1 VRITQVELFHI
12 SIPLKSIFY
21 PSWIT
26 GYPQTHNRFTLLRLS
41 TDADI
46 TGIAAGVAFG
56 EEREGLGGLLAP
68 YILGLDPCDLD
79 LAHQRITEASF
90 LGWRNYWMEAAFYDI
105 KAQAED
111 IPVWKM
117 IGGIDKPVPVYWSTG
132 AICQPKRHAKII
144 EQAQQ
149 ADYKGVKLR
158 VKAKTLEEDTQVI
171 KEIRSRVDQEFPLMI
186 DANQGWLVTIVDRI
200 PAWDLDRAQ
209 RFVKSIED
217 QNIKWLEEPLEMH
230 KYEEYAE
237 LRKSSAINIAGA
249 ELNAGWHEARMLLHF
264 DSLDL
269 YQPDVTVFGF
279 HDTLKV
285 IKEVKNRGLGFSP
298 HTWTN
303 GVGLWINLHTSA
315 LTDRDYPLE
324 FPYEPGSWTPEF
336 RDGILES
343 PIIPKEGYLE
353 LPQEA
358 GLAASIDW
366 KKVEKFG
373 RKFFS
378 MTESE
383 LRKKVMKEKGIIAS
397 LKLKR
402 RKDREAKQN

>member
-1 VRITQVELFHI
+1 
-12 SIPLKSIFY
+12 
-21 PSWIT
+21 
-26 GYPQTHNRFTLLRLS
+26 
-41 TDADI
+41 
-46 TGIAAGVAFG
+46 
-56 EEREGLGGLLAP
+56 
-68 YILGLDPCDLD
+68 
-79 LAHQRITEASF
+79 
-90 LGWRNYWMEAAFYDI
+90 MEAAFYDI

-111 IPVWKM
+111 LPVWKM
-117 IGGIDKPVPVYWSTG
+117 LGGNDKPIPVYWSTG
-132 AICQPKRHAKII
+132 ATCEPKRHAQII
-144 EQAQQ
+144 EQAQR

-171 KEIRSRVDQEFPLMI
+171 KEIRSKVDQEFPLMI

-200 PAWDLDRAQ
+200 PAWDLNRAQ
-209 RFVKSIED
+209 RFVESIKD
-217 QNIKWLEEPLEMH
+217 YNIRWLEEPLEMH

-249 ELNAGWHEARMLLHF
+249 ELNAGWHEARMFLHF

-285 IKEVKNRGLGFSP
+285 INEVKNKGLGFSP

-315 LTDRDYPLE
+315 LTDRDFPLE
-324 FPYEPGSWTPEF
+324 FPHEPGSWTPEF

-343 PIIPKEGYLE
+343 PIIPKEGFLE
-353 LPQEA
+353 LPQEP
-358 GLAASIDW
+358 GLTTPIDW

-378 MTESE
+378 MTESD
-383 LRKKVMKEKGIIAS
+383 LRKKVMKEKGIITS

-402 RKDREAKQN
+402 RKDREAKHN

>member
-1 VRITQVELFHI
+1 MRITQVELFHI
-12 SIPLKSIFY
+12 SIPLKSTFY
-21 PSWIT
+21 PSWIP
-26 GYPQTHNRFTLLRLS
+26 GYPQTHNRFSLLRLS

-105 KAQAED
+105 KAQVED
-111 IPVWKM
+111 VPVWKM
-117 IGGIDKPVPVYWSTG
+117 LGGTDKPIPVYWSTG
-132 AICQPKRHAKII
+132 ATCQPKRHAKII
-144 EQAQQ
+144 EEAQQ
-149 ADYKGVKLR
+149 AEYKGVKLR
-158 VKAKTLEEDTQVI
+158 VKAKTLEEDSQVI
-171 KEIRSRVDQEFPLMI
+171 KETRSKVDQEFPLMI

-200 PAWDLDRAQ
+200 PAWDLNHAR
-209 RFVKSIED
+209 RFVESIED
-217 QNIKWLEEPLEMH
+217 QNIRWLEEPLEMH
-230 KYEEYAE
+230 KYEEYAD
-237 LRKSSAINIAGA
+237 LRKSSTIKIAGA
-249 ELNAGWHEARMLLHF
+249 ELNAGWHEARMFFHF

-285 IKEVKNRGLGFSP
+285 IKEAKNRGLGFSP

-315 LTDRDYPLE
+315 LTDREYPLE
-324 FPYEPGSWTPEF
+324 FPHEPGSWTPEF
-336 RDGILES
+336 RDGILTS

-366 KKVEKFG
+366 KKVDKFG

-378 MTESE
+378 MTESD
-383 LRKKVMKEKGIIAS
+383 LRKKVMKEKGIITS

-402 RKDREAKQN
+402 RKDKEAKQN